1 MQGEQSAGAA
11 PLQRSDAMRVGAVP
25 GRCGAGRCGAGRCGA
40 AHATTNEG
48 STMRIPRGSA
58 LLLQSCHS
66 ISRSATSPPT
76 VRGSIPS
83 RLSRDGYNPRTENT
97 PVDELNF
104 VRACAVCV
112 LSCMRRQLRS
122 NFECTVWRT
131 PNPKPTVLGPK
142 LCESITPHPNPY
154 Q

>member
-40 AHATTNEG
+40 AHATTNEDADPEGIRPFIAILSLDLQICHIPPHG
-48 STMRIPRGSA
+48 SWQHPIK
-58 LLLQSCHS
+58 
-66 ISRSATSPPT
+66 I
-76 VRGSIPS
+76 
-83 RLSRDGYNPRTENT
+83 LSRDGYNPRTENT

-142 LCESITPHPNPY
+142 LFESITPHPNPY